1 MSTLSAAVA
10 ALPGVP
16 EDLVQRSA
24 EARAAASGSSTEDV
38 LAQWGGGAPA
48 PQSTPAAQVAP
59 VEPPAAATPVVQ
71 APEAAAMVAV
81 VEQVVEAPPFVEEE
95 LPPVEMAPTGARL
108 KKARILGLG
117 FGLIAGLATGLL
129 GLLILIPSLSIV
141 EGVLVGS
148 TAPRKIVFGAAII
161 MAIAGRFIAQA
172 TTKIPAAINRSYALE
187 DSAREINL
195 TGVVTGLGLG
205 LGLGTLIKIGGSPDI
220 LDPTIQVIPAMSS
233 FVTMLLGAGVIG
245 AVIGMLSQV
254 VALPDA
260 PGSDD
265 DH

>member
-1 MSTLSAAVA
+1 MSSFSVA
-10 ALPGVP
+10 AAALLGVP

-24 EARAAASGSSTEDV
+24 EARAAAAGSSTEDI
-38 LAQWGGGAPA
+38 LAAWGGGAPA
-48 PQSTPAAQVAP
+48 PQAAPAAAPEPTPAA
-59 VEPPAAATPVVQ
+59 T
-71 APEAAAMVAV
+71 EAAQAQEIPALVAV
-81 VEQVVEAPPFVEEE
+81 AEQVFQVPEFIEEE
-95 LPPVEMAPTGARL
+95 LPPVEMAPTMARL
-108 KKARILGLG
+108 SKGRTLGIG
-117 FGLIAGLATGLL
+117 FGLAAGLVTGLL

-172 TTKIPAAINRSYALE
+172 ATRIPAAINRSYELE
-187 DSAREINL
+187 DSEREIKL
-195 TGVVTGLGLG
+195 TGLVTGLALG
-205 LGLGTLIKIGGSPDI
+205 LGLGTLIKKGGAPDI
-220 LDPTIQVIPAMSS
+220 LDPTIQVIPIMRS

-245 AVIGMLSQV
+245 AIVGTLSQI

-260 PGSDD
+260 PGSDQ

>member
-1 MSTLSAAVA
+1 MSSFSVA
-10 ALPGVP
+10 AAALLGVP

-24 EARAAASGSSTEDV
+24 EARAAAAGSSTEDI
-38 LAQWGGGAPA
+38 LAAWGGGAPA
-48 PQSTPAAQVAP
+48 PQAAPAAAPEPTPAA
-59 VEPPAAATPVVQ
+59 T
-71 APEAAAMVAV
+71 EAAQAQEIPALVAV
-81 VEQVVEAPPFVEEE
+81 AEQVFQVPEFIEEE
-95 LPPVEMAPTGARL
+95 LPPVEMAPTMARL
-108 KKARILGLG
+108 SKGRTLGIG
-117 FGLIAGLATGLL
+117 FGLAAGLVTGLL

-172 TTKIPAAINRSYALE
+172 ATRIPAAINRSYELE
-187 DSAREINL
+187 DSEREIKL
-195 TGVVTGLGLG
+195 TGLVTGLALG
-205 LGLGTLIKIGGSPDI
+205 LGLGTLIKKGGAPDI
-220 LDPTIQVIPAMSS
+220 LDPAIQIIPIMRS

-245 AVIGMLSQV
+245 AIVGTLSQI

-260 PGSDD
+260 PGSDQ